1 MIIRD
6 VTLTGRGRA
15 VIGLAVA
22 AALWGVGCGAAA
34 PRTRD
39 AAPGDAIGGSHAASQ
54 AAKPLPTTG
63 GGGGAAAT
71 TAADGARGARSA
83 RPAGR
88 PPATTVRRREAA
100 VAAPRK
106 VSVWLPYWN
115 LPAALES
122 TLANADLVRTA
133 SPFWYAIAGD
143 STIEDDPGAGEESV
157 IDALRGRGIAVV
169 PTVTESEDM
178 RAFDGM
184 LASAPR
190 RTAMVRALLT
200 IARSR
205 DYSGLDLD
213 FEDFAVDLRHDAA
226 LADEVAA
233 RFPAFLAEVCGALH
247 AIGRSCTV
255 TAMPR
260 TSDAHTYWRGRLATW
275 VYDYGA
281 LARVAD
287 RVRVMAYDEH
297 APGGPPG
304 AIAPYAWA
312 QQVVAYAGSTMP
324 ADRVELALP
333 AYGYDW
339 SGAAATPITSRQA
352 PRLATRHGVSPTWSA
367 AQREDTFGYAVA
379 GGRHTVWYEGAA
391 AEYDRA
397 RLARAA
403 GFAGIALWA
412 AGGEEPAIWPLLR
425 SLYAN

>member
-1 MIIRD
+1 MTIRD
-6 VTLTGRGRA
+6 VTLTGRGRG

-39 AAPGDAIGGSHAASQ
+39 AASGDAIGGSHDASQ
-54 AAKPLPTTG
+54 AAEPLPTTG
-63 GGGGAAAT
+63 AT
-71 TAADGARGARSA
+71 ASAADGARGARSA
-83 RPAGR
+83 RPAGP
-88 PPATTVRRREAA
+88 PPAPTTVGSHG
-100 VAAPRK
+100 VATVAPRK

-115 LPAALES
+115 MSAALES

-143 STIEDDPGAGEESV
+143 STIDDDPGAGEESV

-213 FEDFAVDLRHDAA
+213 FEDFAVDLHHDAA
-226 LADEVAA
+226 LADEAAA

-255 TAMPR
+255 TVMPR
-260 TSDAHTYWRGRLATW
+260 TSDAHLYWRGRLATW

-304 AIAPYAWA
+304 AIAPYAWV
-312 QQVVAYAGSTMP
+312 QQVVAYASSTMP
-324 ADRVELALP
+324 ADRVELALS

-339 SGAAATPITSRQA
+339 SGAAATPVTSRQA
-352 PRLATRHGVSPTWSA
+352 PRLAAQHGVSPTWSA
-367 AQREDTFGYAVA
+367 AQREDTFRYAVA

-403 GFAGIALWA
+403 GFAGVALWA